1 MSRKSPEARELATE
15 RRHADRYGRKA
26 SNRHAR
32 RVKAF
37 ERYTAETSYRQGVN
51 VA

>member
-15 RRHADRYGRKA
+15 RRQSDRYGRKA

-37 ERYTAETSYRQGVN
+37 ERYAADTSYRAGVK